1 MHAAVVHCFDRPPR
15 YEEFATPEPGP
26 GEILVEVLAA
36 GLHPRVRS
44 GANNSHYTSQGE
56 LPMIPGIDGVGR
68 RPDGRLVFFVVGD
81 SHLGTMA
88 GYAVVDEKRSV
99 ELPTGLDPVVVAA
112 AMNPAMSSWVALR
125 RRIDFRPGQ
134 SVLVLG
140 ATGNAGQMAV
150 QVAKRLGAGEVVAA
164 GRDAGRLGVLAGLG
178 ADVLI
183 ALSGRTE
190 EVQPRYAAAAEVDVV
205 IDYLWGAPAEQ
216 AMTAV
221 LTQRSDRSRPL
232 SWIQIGAVA
241 GPSIELPSQLLRAAN
256 FTLLGSGQGSVNTAG
271 YLAEFP
277 ALLEDLAAGRLSV
290 DARAVP
296 LADVES
302 VWVAPASPAERIVL
316 VPGP

>member
-1 MHAAVVHCFDRPPR
+1 
-15 YEEFATPEPGP
+15 
-26 GEILVEVLAA
+26 
-36 GLHPRVRS
+36 
-44 GANNSHYTSQGE
+44 
-56 LPMIPGIDGVGR
+56 MIPGIDGVGR